1 MPFVKIEFPRFSDGD
16 DPIEWIYKAEQY
28 FDYFAVPSEKQV
40 KMVSFHLD
48 SEALQWYQWE
58 ECASSLSKWEDFTR
72 AFCREFGSHG
82 FEDFA
87 ESLFKLRQTGPLKD
101 YIAEFRRL
109 ATRIRDLNPTFR
121 LSCFVGGLKEELKH
135 DVKLLRPATVH
146 EAMNFAHEV
155 DAKLQKLRYAHFAG
169 ISKSRLPLLPIQNDL
184 VPAKNEVVPRK
195 DMPVKKLTPEEI
207 QYKRQNNLCFYCDE
221 KFVRGHKCAR
231 KQILLLDMG
240 YNSSEEEEI
249 VHELQQIEQVAEV
262 NACCITACA
271 LYGTPAPLAIKTMK
285 LTAVIKNCP
294 VVVLLDSGSSHNF
307 INIGMVKKL
316 GWKLDQSHICDVMIA
331 DGGQVQS
338 KGCCAA
344 VPLTI
349 GTYVYTSNMFAL
361 PLGGCDIVLGV
372 QWLRTLGPI
381 LWDFERLTMK
391 FWHGNEQICLSS
403 SKPQPPQPISC
414 QQMDKLLHSGCYG
427 VILCAV
433 ECENMAKPADDLSS
447 PQQHE
452 LQALLDSF
460 SAIFGTPT
468 TLPPVREHDHR
479 IPLISGCKPPSIR
492 PYAYGPLQ
500 KSEIEKCV
508 KELLDSGFIRN
519 SHSPFSSP
527 VLLVKKKD
535 STWRMCMDYRQ
546 LNELTI
552 KDKYPIPL
560 IDDLLDELHGA
571 KYFSKLDLRSGYHQ
585 IRVHP
590 EDIEKTAFRTH
601 EGHYEFLVMPF
612 GLTNAPATFQG
623 LMNEIFRN
631 CLRKFVLVF
640 FDDILVYS
648 TSWSDHLRHLHT
660 VLEILEHHQLFVKMT
675 KCAFGVSTIEY
686 LGHIVSRQG
695 VSADPSK
702 LNAVADWPVPTSVKS
717 LRGFLGL
724 TGYYRKFIP
733 HYGRESFP
741 LTQLTKKDGF
751 LWTPEATAAFHK
763 LKELMLSPRVL
774 ALPDFTKPFII
785 ESDASGSGIGAV
797 LQQEGR
803 PIAFTS
809 KTLGPRNQALSTYE
823 REMMAIVHAIKKWH
837 HYLQGRHFIIKTDH
851 HSLKYFLNHKAHT
864 PFQQKWVTKL
874 LGYDYEIHYRQG
886 SDNKAADALSRFP
899 ISHSSS
905 TDQVQVFAMDSLPI
919 GTNVSGQYI
928 ENLAITYPYHS
939 WMDDLRRYNEGD
951 PWILSKKQEVLTIAG
966 LTQSPHAPSLSTTN
980 HLLKF
985 HIDNGL
991 LKYNSRIVLSPDSI
1005 WKTKVFAAH
1014 HSVPTAGHAG
1024 FLKTYQRL
1032 SRSFYWPGMKHDV
1045 QKMVAECHT
1054 CQQHKYETVTPAGL
1068 LQPLPI
1074 PDKVWTDISMDFIV
1088 GLPPCQGKSV
1098 IFVVVDRLSKYAHF
1112 IALSHPYSAATIAQL
1127 FMDHVFKLHGMPS
1140 SIVCDRDPVFVSDFW
1155 KEFFKLHDVAL
1166 RMSSGYHPQTDGQTE
1181 VVNRCLETYLRC
1193 FAAAQPKKWLLW
1205 LSWAEFSYNTAYHT
1219 STKLTPFE
1227 VVYGQPPPMVTPYEP
1242 STTRFANVD
1251 RSLAAR
1257 DRMLTMLKSNLLMA
1271 QNRMKTQADKH
1282 RSEREFQV
1290 GDMVYLRLVPYRLQS
1305 LAAHS
1310 YHKLL
1315 PKFYGPYEI
1324 LEKLGPVAYKLQL
1337 PTGCK
1342 IHPVFHVSC
1351 LKKHLGTHVTPS
1363 LTLPRITEDGIVQDE
1378 PLAILERKLVK
1389 RGNAAGVDV
1398 LVHWKGH
1405 TPEDATWEDYHDLQ
1419 ARFPEFIAQVE
1430 AAFNSR

>member
-1 MPFVKIEFPRFSDGD
+1 MTRARVRTRALTMDARVATLETSNSKNQVILETIQRLLEDKFASIDKRLDSIDSRREGFDQPFPPPSDDDDGDDSRQRGEWDHRERERGFSSENRMPFVKIEFPRFSDGD
-16 DPIEWIYKAEQY
+16 DPIEWIYKAEQC
-28 FDYFAVPSEKQV
+28 FDYFSVPYEKKILPGHFAKNLALMGLRILQSHSLSFVKQV
-40 KMVSFHLD
+40 
-48 SEALQWYQWE
+48 
-58 ECASSLSKWEDFTR
+58 
-72 AFCREFGSHG
+72 
-82 FEDFA
+82 
-87 ESLFKLRQTGPLKD
+87 P
-101 YIAEFRRL
+101 
-109 ATRIRDLNPTFR
+109 FR

-155 DAKLQKLRYAHFAG
+155 DAKLQKLRYAHSAG
-169 ISKSRLPLLPIQNDL
+169 NSKSRLPLLPIQNDL
-184 VPAKNEVVPRK
+184 VSAKNEVVPRK

-231 KQILLLDMG
+231 KQILLSDMG
-240 YNSSEEEEI
+240 YNSSEEEER

-307 INIGMVKKL
+307 IDIGMVKKL

-344 VPLTI
+344 VPLAI
-349 GTYVYTSNMFAL
+349 ETYVYTSDMFAL

-391 FWHGNEQICLSS
+391 FWHGIEQICLSS
-403 SKPQPPQPISC
+403 SKPEPPQPISC

-427 VILCAV
+427 AILCAV
-433 ECENMAKPADDLSS
+433 ECENMAKPVDDLSS

-460 SAIFGTPT
+460 SAVFGTPT

-508 KELLDSGFIRN
+508 KELLDSRFIKN

-571 KYFSKLDLRSGYHQ
+571 KYFSKLDLRSVYHH
-585 IRVHP
+585 IRLHP

-631 CLRKFVLVF
+631 CLRK
-640 FDDILVYS
+640 
-648 TSWSDHLRHLHT
+648 
-660 VLEILEHHQLFVKMT
+660 
-675 KCAFGVSTIEY
+675 
-686 LGHIVSRQG
+686 QG

-702 LNAVADWPVPTSVKS
+702 LNAVADWPVPTSIKS

-741 LTQLTKKDGF
+741 LTQLTKNDGF
-751 LWTPEATAAFHK
+751 LWTPEATTAFHK

-785 ESDASGSGIGAV
+785 ESDASGYGIGAM
-797 LQQEGR
+797 LQQEGK

-809 KTLGPRNQALSTYE
+809 KTL
-823 REMMAIVHAIKKWH
+823 
-837 HYLQGRHFIIKTDH
+837 DH

-874 LGYDYEIHYRQG
+874 LGYDYEINYRQG

-899 ISHSSS
+899 INHSSS
-905 TDQVQVFAMDSLPI
+905 TDQVQVFAMDNLPI
-919 GTNVSGQYI
+919 GTDVYGQYI

-939 WMDDLRRYNEGD
+939 WMDDLRR
-951 PWILSKKQEVLTIAG
+951 
-966 LTQSPHAPSLSTTN
+966 
-980 HLLKF
+980 
-985 HIDNGL
+985 
-991 LKYNSRIVLSPDSI
+991 IVLSLDSI

-1032 SRSFYWPGMKHDV
+1032 SQSFYWPGMKHDV

-1074 PDKVWTDISMDFIV
+1074 PDKVCTGYLNGFIV
-1088 GLPPCQGKSV
+1088 GLPPCQEKSV
-1098 IFVVVDRLSKYAHF
+1098 IFVVVDRLSKYAYF

-1127 FMDHVFKLHGMPS
+1127 FVDHVFKLHGMPS

-1166 RMSSGYHPQTDGQTE
+1166 RMNSGYHPQTDGQTE

-1205 LSWAEFSYNTAYHT
+1205 LSWVEFSYNTTYHT

-1257 DRMLTMLKSNLLMA
+1257 DKMLTLLKSNLLMA
-1271 QNRMKTQADKH
+1271 HNRMKIQANKH

-1290 GDMVYLRLVPYRLQS
+1290 GDMVYLLLVPYRLQS

-1310 YHKLL
+1310 CHKLL

-1351 LKKHLGTHVTPS
+1351 LKKHLGSHVTPS

-1378 PLAILERKLVK
+1378 PQAILERKLVK
-1389 RGNAAGVDV
+1389 QGNVAGVDV

-1405 TPEDATWEDYHDLQ
+1405 TPEDATWEDYHDL
-1419 ARFPEFIAQVE
+1419 
-1430 AAFNSR
+1430 

>member
-1 MPFVKIEFPRFSDGD
+1 
-16 DPIEWIYKAEQY
+16 
-28 FDYFAVPSEKQV
+28 
-40 KMVSFHLD
+40 MVSFHLD
-48 SEALQWYQWE
+48 SEALQWYKWE

-109 ATRIRDLNPTFR
+109 ATRIRDLSPIFR

-155 DAKLQKLRYAHFAG
+155 EAKLQKLRYAHSAG
-169 ISKSRLPLLPIQNDL
+169 NFKSRLPFLPIQNDL
-184 VPAKNEVVPRK
+184 VPAKNEVASKK

-262 NACCITACA
+262 TACCITACA

-307 INIGMVKKL
+307 IDLSMVKKL

-344 VPLTI
+344 VPLAI
-349 GTYVYTSNMFAL
+349 GTYVYTSDMFAL

-433 ECENMAKPADDLSS
+433 ECENMAKPAEDLSS

-460 SAIFGTPT
+460 SAVFGTPT
-468 TLPPVREHDHR
+468 TLPLVREHDHR

-546 LNELTI
+546 LNEFTI

-571 KYFSKLDLRSGYHQ
+571 KYFSKLDLRNGYHQ
-585 IRVHP
+585 IRVHL

-623 LMNEIFRN
+623 LMNAIFRN

-660 VLEILEHHQLFVKMT
+660 VLEILKHHQLFVKMS

-751 LWTPEATAAFHK
+751 LWTPEATAAFHR

-774 ALPDFTKPFII
+774 ALLDFTKPFII

-905 TDQVQVFAMDSLPI
+905 TDQVQVLFHVSCLKKHLGTHVTPSLTLPR
-919 GTNVSGQYI
+919 
-928 ENLAITYPYHS
+928 ITE
-939 WMDDLRRYNEGD
+939 YNE
-951 PWILSKKQEVLTIAG
+951 
-966 LTQSPHAPSLSTTN
+966 
-980 HLLKF
+980 
-985 HIDNGL
+985 
-991 LKYNSRIVLSPDSI
+991 
-1005 WKTKVFAAH
+1005 
-1014 HSVPTAGHAG
+1014 
-1024 FLKTYQRL
+1024 
-1032 SRSFYWPGMKHDV
+1032 GMKHDV
-1045 QKMVAECHT
+1045 QKMVAECHI

-1074 PDKVWTDISMDFIV
+1074 PDK
-1088 GLPPCQGKSV
+1088 L
-1098 IFVVVDRLSKYAHF
+1098 FV
-1112 IALSHPYSAATIAQL
+1112 
-1127 FMDHVFKLHGMPS
+1127 DHVFKLHGMPS

-1227 VVYGQPPPMVTPYEP
+1227 VVYGQPPPRVTPYEP

-1257 DRMLTMLKSNLLMA
+1257 DRVLTLLKSNLLMA
-1271 QNRMKTQADKH
+1271 QTRMKTQADKH